1 MPLRSITE
9 VAQDL
14 GLSASDIETY
24 GNDKAKVPLQ
34 SFPKRETPG
43 KLVVVTAITPTPAG
57 EGKSTTAVG
66 LTQGLSKIGKNVALT
81 IRQPSLGPVFGHKGG
96 GTGGGKSTVQPANE
110 INLHFTGDFHA
121 MESAHNLLAAMIDNA
136 VYRGAIPGLQPDGVT
151 WRRVTDA
158 EDRAL
163 RQVVTGVGGRLN
175 APMREAGFDIN
186 AASEIM
192 AILALTNG
200 YSDLR
205 ERIGNIV
212 VGWTNDRK
220 PVFARDIGGIG
231 SMMALLRDA
240 VKPNLAQTLE
250 GQPAIVHMGPFGNIA
265 HGCSSILADI
275 LAINTADI
283 TITEAGFGADL
294 GFQKFMDIKVRQG
307 GPEPSAAVVVAT
319 IRGLKWHGGVKRGEL
334 ESENVDAVKL
344 GAENLANA
352 IRIVRMYGLP
362 PVVAINQFPSDTA
375 AEIAAAKHAALEA
388 GAVGVAEARGF
399 AEGGD
404 GMTDL
409 AAAVWDAAH
418 SDKADVNLLYEDDL
432 SIVDKVERI
441 SDKLFNADGVDW
453 GPLTKTTARRFE
465 SNGWD
470 FPICMAKTHLSVS
483 ANPRLLNVPRGHTIP
498 IRELRVL
505 AGAKQIVTL
514 AGNIIT
520 LPGLPSN
527 PNAWDIDLNDETGE
541 ITGHIEHLGPMLMRL
556 DRLTFYTSR
565 KKQHVRPQNH
575 QDGSDRV

>member
-1 MPLRSITE
+1 MPLRPITD

-14 GLSASDIETY
+14 GFSPADIETY
-24 GNDKAKVPLQ
+24 GNDKAKIPLQ
-34 SFPKRETPG
+34 SFPNRETPG

-66 LTQGLSKIGKNVALT
+66 LTQGLAQIGKNVALT

-96 GTGGGKSTVQPANE
+96 GTGGGQSTVQPANE

-121 MESAHNLLAAMIDNA
+121 MESAHNLLAAMTDNA
-136 VYRGAIPGLQPDGVT
+136 VYRGAIPGLQPDGIT

-200 YSDLR
+200 YADLR

-212 VGWTNDRK
+212 VGWTTDRK
-220 PVFARDIGGIG
+220 PVTARQIGGIG

-283 TITEAGFGADL
+283 TVTEAGFGADL

-307 GPEPSAAVVVAT
+307 GPKPSAAVVVAT
-319 IRGLKWHGGVKRGEL
+319 IRGLKWHGGVKQGDL
-334 ESENVDAVKL
+334 ETSNVDAVKT

-352 IRIVRMYGLP
+352 IRIVKMYGLP
-362 PVVAINQFPSDTA
+362 LVVAINQFPSDTPE
-375 AEIAAAKHAALEA
+375 EIAAAKSAAIEA

-399 AEGGD
+399 AEGGA
-404 GMTDL
+404 GMTEL
-409 AAAVWDAAH
+409 ADAVWDAAH
-418 SDKADVNLLYEDDL
+418 SGKADVNLLYEDEL
-432 SIVDKVERI
+432 STIDKVERI
-441 SDKLFNADGVDW
+441 SEELFNADSVEW

-465 SNGWD
+465 SNGWN

-483 ANPRLLNVPRGHTIP
+483 ANPRLLNAPRGHTIP

-527 PNAWDIDLNDETGE
+527 PNAWDIDLNDDTGE
-541 ITGHIEHLGPMLMRL
+541 ITGILS
-556 DRLTFYTSR
+556 T
-565 KKQHVRPQNH
+565 
-575 QDGSDRV
+575 

>member
-1 MPLRSITE
+1 MPLRPITD
-9 VAQDL
+9 VADDL
-14 GLSASDIETY
+14 GFSPADIETY
-24 GNDKAKVPLQ
+24 GNDKAKIPLQ
-34 SFPKRETPG
+34 AFPKRPTPG

-66 LTQGLSKIGKNVALT
+66 LTQGLAKIGKNVALT

-121 MESAHNLLAAMIDNA
+121 MESAHNLLAAMTDNA

-163 RQVVTGVGGRLN
+163 RQVVTGIGGRLN

-200 YSDLR
+200 YADLR
-205 ERIGNIV
+205 DRIGNIV
-212 VGWTNDRK
+212 VGWTTDRK
-220 PVFARDIGGIG
+220 PVTAREIGGIG

-283 TITEAGFGADL
+283 TVTEAGFGADL

-319 IRGLKWHGGVKRGEL
+319 IRGLKWHGGVKRDEL
-334 ESENVDAVKL
+334 ESSNIDAVKI

-352 IRIVRMYGLP
+352 IRIVKMYGLP
-362 PVVAINQFPSDTA
+362 PVVAINKFPSDTA
-375 AEIAAAKHAALEA
+375 EEIAAAKSAALAA

-404 GMTDL
+404 GMTEL
-409 AAAVWDAAH
+409 ADAVWDAAH
-418 SDKADVNLLYEDDL
+418 SGVADVNLLYEDDL
-432 SIVDKVERI
+432 STIDKVERI
-441 SDKLFNADGVDW
+441 SEQLFNAGGVEW
-453 GPLTKTTARRFE
+453 APLTKTTARRFE

-541 ITGHIEHLGPMLMRL
+541 ITGILS
-556 DRLTFYTSR
+556 T
-565 KKQHVRPQNH
+565 
-575 QDGSDRV
+575 